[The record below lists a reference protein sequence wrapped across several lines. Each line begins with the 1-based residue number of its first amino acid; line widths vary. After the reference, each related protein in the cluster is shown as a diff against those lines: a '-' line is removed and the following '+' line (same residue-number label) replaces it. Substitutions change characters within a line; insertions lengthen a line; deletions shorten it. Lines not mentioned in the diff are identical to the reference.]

1 MNTLKRNKK
10 QYGVEKMNPEEKHS
24 LHEFQTQ
31 LNSWTE
37 IGIIPSS
44 LNNRTWCLQKM

>member
-10 QYGVEKMNPEEKHS
+10 QYGVEKKNSEEKHR

-37 IGIIPSS
+37 TDIIPSS
-44 LNNRTWCLQKM
+44 LNNRT